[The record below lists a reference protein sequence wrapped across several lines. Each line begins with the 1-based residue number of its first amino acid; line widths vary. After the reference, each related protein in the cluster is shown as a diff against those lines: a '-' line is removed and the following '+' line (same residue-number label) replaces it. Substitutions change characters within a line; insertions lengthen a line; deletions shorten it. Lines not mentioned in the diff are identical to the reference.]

1 MALSSWFCNRA
12 THLAIRCLHAFA
24 RLMPRRFGRAK
35 FEREKFSREMPAI
48 GGRAGM

>member
-24 RLMPRRFGRAK
+24 RLMPRRFGK
-35 FEREKFSREMPAI
+35 FEREKFPRGMPAI